1 MRRWRLVPVAPD
13 AAPKPG
19 MSQIINL
26 NKVRKQK
33 ARAAA
38 EQQAAENR
46 VRFGRTQE
54 QKQRDAAEQAEA
66 QRRLDQLRRDPR
78 SESSEDST
86 P

>member
-1 MRRWRLVPVAPD
+1 MPAPPRGTET
-13 AAPKPG
+13 APRTG

-26 NKVRKQK
+26 NKARKQK

-46 VRFGRTQE
+46 VRFGRTLE

-66 QRRLDQLRRDPR
+66 QRRLDQLRREPR
-78 SESSEDST
+78 PDTPEDSI